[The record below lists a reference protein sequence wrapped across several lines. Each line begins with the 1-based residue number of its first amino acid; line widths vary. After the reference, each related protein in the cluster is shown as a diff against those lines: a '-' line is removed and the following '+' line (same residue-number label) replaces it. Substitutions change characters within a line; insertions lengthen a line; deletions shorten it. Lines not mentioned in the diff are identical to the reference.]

1 MSNINKVILI
11 GRLGRDPEV
20 RYLENGAS
28 VAKIAV
34 ATTESYKDKSGE
46 WQDQTEWHDVVMW
59 RFLAERAEKTLK
71 KGALVY
77 IEGKLKHRK
86 YQKEGEETARRISE
100 VVADTFRLLSKR
112 EGFGESNNFPKAE
125 DEMGKPSN
133 VGQNTTTTTP
143 TPVAQNNPAPAKT
156 EVVEDPSD
164 DLPF

>member
-1 MSNINKVILI
+1 MSNINKIILI

-46 WQDQTEWHDVVMW
+46 WQEQTEWHDVVMW

-112 EGFGESNNFPKAE
+112 EGFGESSNFPTAA
-125 DEMGKPSN
+125 DEMAKPSTVVSN
-133 VGQNTTTTTP
+133 QDTTSSSPEAQNT
-143 TPVAQNNPAPAKT
+143 PAPAKK